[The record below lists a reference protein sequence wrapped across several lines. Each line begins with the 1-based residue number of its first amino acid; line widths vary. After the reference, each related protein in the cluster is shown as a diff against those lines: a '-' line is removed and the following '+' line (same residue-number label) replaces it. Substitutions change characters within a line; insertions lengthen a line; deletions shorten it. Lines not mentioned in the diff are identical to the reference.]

1 MQLRFRVLCMH
12 LKPLSIFDGRHDSIS
27 GHSFSRIYLASNS
40 DAAKPDAVV
49 LLAKAETEAKDRGG
63 DQEKKREKTT
73 RQDFKTRFTK
83 KQY

>member
-1 MQLRFRVLCMH
+1 
-12 LKPLSIFDGRHDSIS
+12 
-27 GHSFSRIYLASNS
+27 LASNS

-83 KQY
+83 QQY